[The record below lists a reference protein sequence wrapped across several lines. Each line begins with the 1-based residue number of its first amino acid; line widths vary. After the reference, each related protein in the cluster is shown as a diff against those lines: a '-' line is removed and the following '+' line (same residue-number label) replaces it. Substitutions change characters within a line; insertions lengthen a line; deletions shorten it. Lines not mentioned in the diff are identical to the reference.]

1 MSYFYILCK
10 NRKIHH
16 YGLYYIR
23 GGGKRAFQKYESGD
37 VLPSRAISNL
47 LRLLSNNLALLKTLP
62 AVEYKGSI
70 EYDEKK

>member
-1 MSYFYILCK
+1 MAYNIYEEAVSELFKSMKVVMYLPAV
-10 NRKIHH
+10 
-16 YGLYYIR
+16 LYHS
-23 GGGKRAFQKYESGD
+23 K
-37 VLPSRAISNL
+37 P